1 MNYVLDYV
9 VNHLGNRHSGTVV
22 LRREGPP
29 KAGDDLEVRIAG
41 FSTPILIDSVDPGKR
56 YTVSSMQDSS
66 APLTRSR
73 SLRGLGWPVSP
84 FCL

>member
-41 FSTPILIDSVDPGKR
+41 FSTPILIDSVDSRKEIYGIQHAR
-56 YTVSSMQDSS
+56 LVCSTYT
-66 APLTRSR
+66 L
-73 SLRGLGWPVSP
+73 
-84 FCL
+84 